1 MSRSDSRVSQQQ
13 SSDIKRA
20 VAAFRAGEGVL
31 IHDDDDR
38 EAETDLLFPAEGITP
53 KRIAQLRNDAGGLLF
68 VALAADVAD
77 AFELPFLH
85 DVIDHP
91 ANDHS
96 DLSYDARPSFSLSVN
111 HRDTYTGITDT
122 DRARTVDALATAAA
136 AARAGEYDAED
147 FGTEFRTPGHVHLL
161 RAADDLLE
169 ERQGHTELG
178 IALAEAADQPP
189 AVVGCEMLDDET
201 GGALSKAAA
210 RDYAARHD
218 LVYVEGSA
226 LLETL
231 R

>member
-1 MSRSDSRVSQQQ
+1 MSRSDNRVSQQH
-13 SSDIKRA
+13 STDVERA
-20 VAAFRAGEGVL
+20 IAAFQTGEAVL

-38 EAETDLLFPAEGITP
+38 EAETDLLFPAAGITHE
-53 KRIAQLRNDAGGLLF
+53 RIAQLRNDAGGLLF

-85 DVIDHP
+85 DVIEHP

-111 HRDTYTGITDT
+111 HRDTYTGITDA
-122 DRARTVDALATAAA
+122 DRARTVSALATAAA
-136 AARAGEYDAED
+136 AARAGEYDAEA
-147 FGTEFRTPGHVHLL
+147 FGAEFRTPGHVHLL
-161 RAADDLLE
+161 RAADGLLA
-169 ERQGHTELG
+169 ERQGHTEFG
-178 IALAEAADQPP
+178 IALAEAAGQPP

-201 GGALSKAAA
+201 GGALSTPAA

-218 LVYVEGSA
+218 LVFVEGAA
-226 LLETL
+226 LLNAL